1 MKLVELRKKTRTRI
15 YSMTEKTPPA
25 HSFDIARMR
34 RRAIQIPRPHRQLDI
49 ERSQIGDE
57 ATNRFEDESMKIGFR
72 REAVTLAHQAG
83 HQLAVIALSLFF
95 VPTHI
100 VAAF

>member
-1 MKLVELRKKTRTRI
+1 
-15 YSMTEKTPPA
+15 MTEKAPPA

-34 RRAIQIPRPHRQLDI
+34 RQAIQISRPHRQLDI
-49 ERSQIGDE
+49 DRSQIGYE
-57 ATNRFEDESMKIGFR
+57 TTNRFEGESMKIRFR
-72 REAVTLAHQAG
+72 REAITLAHQAG